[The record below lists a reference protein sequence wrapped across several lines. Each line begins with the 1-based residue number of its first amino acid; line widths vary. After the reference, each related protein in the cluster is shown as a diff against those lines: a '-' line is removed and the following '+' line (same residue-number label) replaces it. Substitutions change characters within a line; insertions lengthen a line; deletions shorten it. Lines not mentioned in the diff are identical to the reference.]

1 MVLNEI
7 VKNSKF
13 TSYPQDFLD
22 DYDEI
27 IEKQS
32 KQYGIEKSVFL
43 SYFYGISTED
53 QYTEFLQNQ
62 VASESVI
69 IGVVQAEKLKVS
81 DAEVTKAAETY
92 AEQYELA
99 SAEELYKQIPKKA
112 IENDLLSKKALEFI
126 TENAVVTTIDESS
139 KS

>member
-1 MVLNEI
+1 
-7 VKNSKF
+7 
-13 TSYPQDFLD
+13 
-22 DYDEI
+22 
-27 IEKQS
+27 
-32 KQYGIEKSVFL
+32 
-43 SYFYGISTED
+43 
-53 QYTEFLQNQ
+53 LQNQ

-92 AEQYELA
+92 AKQYELA